1 MFNAMKE
8 YKVPLPTLERL
19 ATYLR
24 YLNELASTGVETI
37 SSANLEHATG
47 IHAAQ
52 FRKDLSYFGE
62 FGRPGIGYNVRELE
76 KRLAK
81 ILKVE
86 NEQPVLLV
94 GAGNLGSALL
104 GYSGLPRHNFNIVG
118 VFDNNPNKI
127 GYKLWGHEIMSID
140 QMKEVNAS
148 IEAKIGVI
156 CVPAAAAQSVVDR
169 MVDAGIK
176 VILNFAPAMVR
187 VPDGVTVRHVC
198 FIQELTVLSYFLN
211 PDAQDGTD

>member
-1 MFNAMKE
+1 MTKE
-8 YKVPLPTLERL
+8 SKVPLPTLERL

-24 YLNELASTGVETI
+24 YLNELAGGDVETI
-37 SSANLEHATG
+37 SSAHIEEVTG

-62 FGRPGIGYNVRELE
+62 FGRPGIGYSVRDLK
-76 KRLAK
+76 KRIAK

-104 GYSGLPRHNFNIVG
+104 GYTGLPKHNFNIVA

-127 GYKLWGHEIMSID
+127 GYKLWDREIID
-140 QMKEVNAS
+140 IRRMKEINTTLGA
-148 IEAKIGVI
+148 EIGVI
-156 CVPAAAAQSVVDR
+156 STPTAAAQGVADR
-169 MVDAGIK
+169 LIEAGVK
-176 VILNFAPAMVR
+176 AILNFAPTMLR
-187 VPDGVTVRHVC
+187 VPEHIVVRDVC
-198 FIQELTVLSYFLN
+198 FIQELTVLSFFLS
-211 PDAQDGTD
+211 P